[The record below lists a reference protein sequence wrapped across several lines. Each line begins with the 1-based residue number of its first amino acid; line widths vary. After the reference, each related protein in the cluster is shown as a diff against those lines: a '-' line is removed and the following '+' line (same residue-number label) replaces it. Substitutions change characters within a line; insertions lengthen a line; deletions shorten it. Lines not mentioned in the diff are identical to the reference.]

1 MRIIGIVAIFVALA
15 AGYYLL
21 AFENDPYLS
30 PKWLVEDGELS
41 AEQVQQ
47 TINDLLD
54 GIVPEL
60 VSDSPDLSG
69 WLLNRL
75 NTHQLTPQPGANH
88 ERNVD
93 VYSMLLSQLHLVGQW
108 IEPSGWY
115 REKYS
120 VLGVSRYVDFC
131 RKLVNRADL
140 MLWKL
145 DEVSDSLVGNVM
157 TGAGFQDAG
166 CFTTP
171 ELTGHYSKAEKHKNG
186 INKTQKVMLQ
196 LIWKMSFPED
206 SKFLNSIEFEKIK
219 ESIERPADFIG
230 LLVHENSDVV
240 IASANSIRHLVPVA
254 ALPALRYQLIASNV
268 EEERL
273 AVLSAMEVYG
283 SRVRPYI
290 PQLKLLMANSDSQA
304 LRAGVKKLIDSNRGL

>member
-1 MRIIGIVAIFVALA
+1 MRIIGIVTIFFALA
-15 AGYYLL
+15 AGYYFWVLD
-21 AFENDPYLS
+21 NDPYLS
-30 PKWLVEDGELS
+30 PKWLVDDGMLN

-47 TINDLLD
+47 TIDDLRD

-69 WLLNRL
+69 WLFNRL
-75 NTHQLTPQPGANH
+75 STHQITTQSDTDNDQNIDA
-88 ERNVD
+88 
-93 VYSMLLSQLHLVGQW
+93 YSMLLAQLHLIGQW
-108 IEPSGWY
+108 TEPSGWY
-115 REKYS
+115 RESYS
-120 VLGVSRYVDFC
+120 ALGVSRYIDFC

-145 DEVSDSLVGNVM
+145 DHVSDSLVANVM
-157 TGAGFQDAG
+157 AGAGFQDAG
-166 CFTTP
+166 CFTIS
-171 ELTGHYSKAEKHKNG
+171 ELNGHYSKAEKHKDG
-186 INKTQKVMLQ
+186 ITRSQKVMLR
-196 LIWKMSFPED
+196 LIWKMSFPAE
-206 SKFLNSIEFEKIK
+206 SKFLSSIEFEKIK
-219 ESIERPADFIG
+219 ESIERPADFIE
-230 LLVHENSDVV
+230 LLVHENSEVV
-240 IASANSIRHLVPVA
+240 IASTNSIRLLAPAA

-304 LRAGVKKLIDSNRGL
+304 LRAGIKKLIDSNRGL